1 MARDVDNP
9 ELESWEEHAS
19 ALIAGKLRRRGSS
32 SERRSSIQS
41 FLRIW
46 RFLLILSVL
55 VLLYSIGSTIYEQ
68 QTGKSLLYLISF
80 GLLGSPDIA
89 QVPDLMNFE
98 TWKGYA
104 SGYWGLG
111 KWIAASLVLSHLLVS
126 RMVRSA
132 FVSVIKHWR
141 FMRSHSGDLSSRALS
156 VPEASVFDKEAMLGS
171 SFRGFWLK
179 ATGGFPLSP
188 TGMRILLSLIFIGV
202 YAGLVAFKILRSPLA

>member
-1 MARDVDNP
+1 MARDVHNP

-19 ALIAGKLRRRGSS
+19 ALIAGKLRRRGNS

-41 FLRIW
+41 FLRFW
-46 RFLLILSVL
+46 RFLLIISVL

-68 QTGKSLLYLISF
+68 QTGKSLLHLISF
-80 GLLGSPDIA
+80 GLLGSADVV
-89 QVPDLMNFE
+89 QVPDLKDPT
-98 TWKGYA
+98 TWLGFA

-111 KWIAASLVLSHLLVS
+111 KWFAASLLVSHLLVS
-126 RMVRSA
+126 RMVRTA

-141 FMRSHSGDLSSRALS
+141 FMKSHSGDFSASALS

-202 YAGLVAFKILRSPLA
+202 YAGLVALHILPSPLA